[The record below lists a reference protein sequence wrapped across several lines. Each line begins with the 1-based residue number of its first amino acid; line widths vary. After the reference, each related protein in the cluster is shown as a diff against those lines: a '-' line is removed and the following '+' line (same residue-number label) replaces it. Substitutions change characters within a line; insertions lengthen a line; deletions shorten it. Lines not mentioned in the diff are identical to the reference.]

1 MGARM
6 RALDWSA
13 TVLGPLEQ
21 WPRSLRA
28 CVGVMLGSGYPMLVC
43 WGPAYTMLYNDPY
56 RPLIGTRHPAALGCS
71 IREVLPETWDFL
83 GPPFNTVMTHGQEA
97 SHLTGQMFTV
107 YRKNYL
113 EECYFS
119 FSYSPILDGN
129 GGVGGV
135 FTTVLNMTERVIEDR
150 RRQVL
155 RDLASRTA
163 EARHEEEVWHVSAE
177 PLAQHPPSVP
187 FTFLYEYRPVEHQAR
202 LASVSAETD
211 DDLHPTVIDCNSESI

>member
-1 MGARM
+1 MDLIKTQLSESIFAGGGEMGARM

-13 TVLGPLEQ
+13 TVLGPLDQ
-21 WPRSLRA
+21 WPQSLRA
-28 CVGVMLGSGYPMLVC
+28 CVGVVLGSGYPMLVC

-56 RPLIGTRHPAALGCS
+56 RPLIGMKHPAALGCP

-83 GPPFNTVMTHGQEA
+83 GPRFDRVMADGQEA

-107 YRKNYL
+107 YRNNYL

-119 FSYSPILDGN
+119 FSYSPIRDDN
-129 GGVGGV
+129 SGVGGV
-135 FTTVLNMTERVIEDR
+135 FTTVLDMTQQVIEDR

-163 EARHEEEVWHVSAE
+163 EARHEEQVWRCASKAE
-177 PLAQHPPSVP
+177 NGASSR
-187 FTFLYEYRPVEHQAR
+187 TRTASNGGDAR
-202 LASVSAETD
+202 
-211 DDLHPTVIDCNSESI
+211 

>member
-1 MGARM
+1 M
-6 RALDWSA
+6 
-13 TVLGPLEQ
+13 
-21 WPRSLRA
+21 
-28 CVGVMLGSGYPMLVC
+28 
-43 WGPAYTMLYNDPY
+43 
-56 RPLIGTRHPAALGCS
+56 TR
-71 IREVLPETWDFL
+71 
-83 GPPFNTVMTHGQEA
+83 GQEA

-155 RDLASRTA
+155 RDLALRTA
-163 EARHEEEVWHVSAE
+163 KHDMRKK
-177 PLAQHPPSVP
+177 
-187 FTFLYEYRPVEHQAR
+187 FGT
-202 LASVSAETD
+202 
-211 DDLHPTVIDCNSESI
+211 